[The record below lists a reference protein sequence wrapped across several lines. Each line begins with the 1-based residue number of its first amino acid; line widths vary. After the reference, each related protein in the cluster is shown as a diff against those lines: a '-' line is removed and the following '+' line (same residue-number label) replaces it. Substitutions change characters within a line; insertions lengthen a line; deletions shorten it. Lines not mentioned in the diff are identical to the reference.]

1 MEQIDL
7 VPASVYNNKCLKTHS
22 LTKHELLEYPVEQ
35 NPTYQIE
42 SLKEEIN
49 KKLFAE
55 AYSIVNKILFCPRIK
70 LSNSQT
76 LILDGVE
83 TGLLLSDFFQQ
94 LPRKNAVVPD
104 I

>member
-22 LTKHELLEYPVEQ
+22 FTKHELLEYHAEQ
-35 NPTYQIE
+35 NPTNQIE
-42 SLKEEIN
+42 SPKEEIN

-55 AYSIVNKILFCPRIK
+55 AHSIVDKILFCPRIK

-83 TGLLLSDFFQQ
+83 TGLLLSDIFQQ